1 MAALSI
7 QGSWS
12 PRAPEARQN
21 QPSPAQIPGFYLQ
34 REAQRRRMSM
44 TDNLELGLFLAV
56 LIAFV
61 ICGCL
66 VTRAPKKAPYAGP
79 VKH

>member
-1 MAALSI
+1 MPLHAARL
-7 QGSWS
+7 
-12 PRAPEARQN
+12 RK
-21 QPSPAQIPGFYLQ
+21 
-34 REAQRRRMSM
+34 SM
-44 TDNLELGLFLAV
+44 VDVELGIFLAV

-79 VKH
+79 LKH

>member
-12 PRAPEARQN
+12 APEARQN
-21 QPSPAQIPGFYLQ
+21 QPSPAQIRGFYLQ